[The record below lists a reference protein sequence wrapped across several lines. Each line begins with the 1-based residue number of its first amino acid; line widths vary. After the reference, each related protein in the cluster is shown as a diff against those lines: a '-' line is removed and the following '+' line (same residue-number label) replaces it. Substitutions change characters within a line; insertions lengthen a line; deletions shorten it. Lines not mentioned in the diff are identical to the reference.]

1 MSSNLIT
8 PTNKYY
14 YKLKSKIMYKQAS
27 QLGLRVNTSKGPLSV
42 EQLWNLPMVDLK
54 NTIKTLKKA
63 LKVNDDDDLDFL
75 EDTESKVDKI
85 TELSFN
91 ILKDIY
97 ITKKDAAKA
106 LRDAATIKEHNQK
119 ILQLIAS
126 KKEAEL
132 GGKSIEELEALL
144 K

>member
-1 MSSNLIT
+1 
-8 PTNKYY
+8 
-14 YKLKSKIMYKQAS
+14 MYKQAS